1 MFSKNNGITNKQNEK
16 QNTTKQKNSRLQD
29 LRQTTV
35 SVREKTNEQLTTW
48 SHAFDFPRLATITCT
63 FLRIFIVAELL
74 SRTLA
79 THLLTKAL
87 VFCLQKIDLKF
98 YLLN

>member
-1 MFSKNNGITNKQNEK
+1 MALQTNKMKNK
-16 QNTTKQKNSRLQD
+16 TKQKKLKTSRFA
-29 LRQTTV
+29 TNV

-79 THLLTKAL
+79 THLFKKAL
-87 VFCLQKIDLKF
+87 VFLPSK
-98 YLLN
+98 N